1 MDFSTAAYDLLK
13 TFGTI
18 AVVGL
23 GSLLGWRQI
32 SKVRSLNAGDDDE
45 RLRLTDAFAS
55 AQTARERAHEL
66 SNEMMAM
73 QRRMGRLE
81 AENEACNK
89 RTDHLDAEVAD
100 LKAENRQQAGQIAE
114 LMRKKTINPNASD
127 FGG

>member
-1 MDFSTAAYDLLK
+1 MDLSTAAYDLLK

-89 RTDHLDAEVAD
+89 RTDRLDTEVAD